1 MDELIRAVDEII
13 KPIEIKKGKS
23 VKNIS
28 WVLVSLV
35 LLLTNFNLIFRGAS

>member
-23 VKNIS
+23 VENMYITR
-28 WVLVSLV
+28 
-35 LLLTNFNLIFRGAS
+35 TNGKLFK